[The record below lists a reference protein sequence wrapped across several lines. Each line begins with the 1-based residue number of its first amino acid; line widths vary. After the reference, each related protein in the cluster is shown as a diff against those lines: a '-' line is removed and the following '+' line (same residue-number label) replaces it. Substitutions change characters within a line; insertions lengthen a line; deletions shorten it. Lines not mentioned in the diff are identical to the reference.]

1 MSHFTKYGKRM
12 RLMLLTAMFV
22 ASMVCL
28 FAIPFVEKNLLNN
41 QVAYYRIEVNGTEV
55 GAANSRADAAQALA
69 DARGRLSGIYPDVV
83 YMEPEYTVIKES
95 HLTAE
100 RMSEE
105 ELSNSIYSALFSSI
119 TDVNSQIAY
128 MVRMDDATVTL
139 ASLDD
144 VYTLLSR
151 VEQQY
156 DTQKEYTVQLN
167 ATGSSGDYTVSFEKT
182 QTDASKDI
190 VSAVLSGQASTTQ
203 EDGTV
208 VHDGITSI
216 DFAQNVTVSEVLLA
230 KTGIVNVDTAYE
242 AVTKSSENRVLYEV
256 KAGETVESVASDY
269 GFGACRG

>member
-55 GAANSRADAAQALA
+55 GAANSRADAAKALA
-69 DARGRLSGIYPDVV
+69 DA

-105 ELSNSIYSALFSSI
+105 ELSDSIYSALFSSI

-182 QTDASKDI
+182 RMP
-190 VSAVLSGQASTTQ
+190 
-203 EDGTV
+203 
-208 VHDGITSI
+208 
-216 DFAQNVTVSEVLLA
+216 A
-230 KTGIVNVDTAYE
+230 KTSYL
-242 AVTKSSENRVLYEV
+242 RY
-256 KAGETVESVASDY
+256 
-269 GFGACRG
+269 

>member
-1 MSHFTKYGKRM
+1 M
-12 RLMLLTAMFV
+12 R
-22 ASMVCL
+22 
-28 FAIPFVEKNLLNN
+28 KNS
-41 QVAYYRIEVNGTEV
+41 Q
-55 GAANSRADAAQALA
+55 
-69 DARGRLSGIYPDVV
+69 
-83 YMEPEYTVIKES
+83 TV
-95 HLTAE
+95 
-100 RMSEE
+100 
-105 ELSNSIYSALFSSI
+105 SIVHYFPSI

-216 DFAQNVTVSEVLLA
+216 DFCAECNCQR
-230 KTGIVNVDTAYE
+230 
-242 AVTKSSENRVLYEV
+242 SSSCKDRDCQCGHGLRSSYKIIRKPCVI
-256 KAGETVESVASDY
+256 
-269 GFGACRG
+269 